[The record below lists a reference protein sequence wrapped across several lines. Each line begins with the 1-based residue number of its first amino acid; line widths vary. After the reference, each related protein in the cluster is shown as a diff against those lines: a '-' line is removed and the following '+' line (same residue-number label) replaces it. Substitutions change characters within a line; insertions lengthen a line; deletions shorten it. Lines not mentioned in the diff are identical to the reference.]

1 MRYDITRYNHW
12 FLLAS
17 AGEWPS
23 WSPELMILRLSL
35 GWDIQDSPST
45 PLVHVCHCQKNDTLD
60 ILNIQGKNTVSFHGL
75 HGLHVLLSL
84 FPSFQIQIRLK
95 RPSIQRGEADLGA
108 IDQVLEREVAKLSHD
123 PQLSPRVSILSHGL
137 QSWGYH
143 TWGTPKNGWKNNL

>member
-1 MRYDITRYNHW
+1 MTLVKSRTND
-12 FLLAS
+12 
-17 AGEWPS
+17 
-23 WSPELMILRLSL
+23 PEVIPWLGYPRL
-35 GWDIQDSPST
+35 IQTPST

-75 HGLHVLLSL
+75 HGLHILLSL

-143 TWGTPKNGWKNNL
+143 TWGTPKNGWKNNLKWKIQK

>member
-12 FLLAS
+12 FLL
-17 AGEWPS
+17 S

-35 GWDIQDSPST
+35 GWDIQDSSRPQALLSSMYVT
-45 PLVHVCHCQKNDTLD
+45 AKKMTRL
-60 ILNIQGKNTVSFHGL
+60 IFWIFREKNTVSFHGL